1 MASLITPQFERY
13 VAEQTIARG
22 TVQFDEFIFA
32 NIPGL
37 NENNLTQHLT
47 IPTSAQ
53 IVHRQA
59 VSQSG
64 VINENAVV
72 YSVTIGTEVG
82 DFDFN
87 FIGLINRSK
96 NLLAVAVQTDTVKKI
111 RNKNAVQGNSITRNM
126 LLEFSGAKALTG
138 INVNANTWQIDFTVR
153 LHGLDEKIRLTNRDL
168 YGRAVFFDDSFLVKR
183 KTGNQFTIQP
193 GNAYVEGVRMDLG
206 TEHHLTANSLPC
218 SIYADVVHHC
228 TVTGEYQTEIK
239 YLTQSKAD
247 YVDTANRQHYV
258 QILADIDSQGNVTDR
273 RLLSP
278 FLGMNPLTL
287 DDTTENTQDKL
298 GHTHKLPIASLVK
311 KGIVKLF
318 SGYDSDAE
326 DMAATPKA
334 IKGLKALIDAITRN
348 LGNYI
353 PNSKKSSAV
362 NSNSA
367 DTVATSAAVKTAYDL
382 ANSKQSPATTLAG
395 YGIENFKVEPF
406 VGDINTLKTDG
417 IYAITQASRS
427 QNLPVAGNS
436 CHIQVIAGGDGHWCR
451 QIAYIAYSTDMYERH
466 QTSYQTDSWS
476 AWKKLNTDG
485 IPIGAV
491 VSFPRAVTNPVGFL
505 KANGTTFNQQTFPD
519 LYRTLGDSNQ
529 LPDLTRSDVGMTA
542 YFAVDNIPS
551 GWIAFDSIRST
562 VTQQNY
568 PELYRHL
575 VGKYGSISN
584 VPLAEDR
591 FIRNASNNLSV
602 GETQSDEIKKHV
614 HKVRTHWVNSSDS
627 NIFYDKTKTV
637 IDSRLRTATTTDDNL
652 SDNGFMHPLLDTPM
666 ATGGD
671 ETRPKSLILKLC
683 IKAKNTFDDV
693 QFWVKAFGV
702 VENAGAL
709 DAGTLV
715 QNMQALSE
723 RVEQKIKENK
733 QSTLREINNAKADI
747 NQKFLQAQKNLSQIG
762 TLKTVW
768 QGNVS
773 SGRINIS
780 EKCFGKT
787 LILYLQSSES
797 HRLDDNN
804 NIEPVSFEVGAEIEG
819 KRGGGAYLH
828 DIREVIVY
836 NPRYTV
842 SNVEVKT
849 FAVTVDTKGTTIEIE
864 ELAGLFIKRI
874 DIR

>member
-37 NENNLTQHLT
+37 NENNLAQHLT

-287 DDTTENTQDKL
+287 DDTTENTKDKR

-367 DTVATSAAVKTAYDL
+367 DTVATSAAVKTAYDKGVEAEDL
-382 ANSKQSPATTLAG
+382 ANTKWTAKSATETEP
-395 YGIENFKVEPF
+395 GILP
-406 VGDINTLKTDG
+406 ISHKTDG
-417 IYAITQASRS
+417 TDKNKFASEYAVGEAAKKG
-427 QNLPVAGNS
+427 LP
-436 CHIQVIAGGDGHWCR
+436 
-451 QIAYIAYSTDMYERH
+451 
-466 QTSYQTDSWS
+466 
-476 AWKKLNTDG
+476 L
-485 IPIGAV
+485 GAV
-491 VSFPRAVTNPVGFL
+491 VSFPGAVTNPVGFL
-505 KANGTTFNQQTFPD
+505 RADGSTFNTQIFPD
-519 LYRTLGDSNQ
+519 LYRTLGNSNQ

-542 YFAVDNIPS
+542 YFAVDNIPT
-551 GWIAFDSIRST
+551 GWIAFDEIAT
-562 VTQQNY
+562 QVTEQRY

-575 VGKYGSISN
+575 VGKYGSINS
-584 VPLAEDR
+584 VPKVADR
-591 FIRNASNNLSV
+591 FLRNAGNGLSV
-602 GETQSDEIKKHV
+602 GQIQEDELKRHV
-614 HKVRTHWVNSSDS
+614 HRVPIDYDSWFDNPSQGSKNPYFDYTTFAPSSGLWS
-627 NIFYDKTKTV
+627 TIQYDNK
-637 IDSRLRTATTTDDNL
+637 DG
-652 SDNGFMHPLLDTPM
+652 DNGFVSPKDTSQM
-666 ATGGD
+666 ATGGN

-683 IKAKNTFDDV
+683 IKAINSFDDV
-693 QFWVKAFGV
+693 VFWIKSHGEITNV
-702 VENAGAL
+702 GAL
-709 DAGTLV
+709 DAGRLAQGLQDKADRNHTHTVSQITDFNQATSQIINESITYQRIGNVEIRKYPDGTMIQTGLIVFTQGDTTVHTDLV
-715 QNMQALSE
+715 LPIAYVDKEYRCFITERYESRASGKGQYNWVFMQAKTNTTATVTSWYLGS
-723 RVEQKIKENK
+723 
-733 QSTLREINNAKADI
+733 ADWMT
-747 NQKFLQAQKNLSQIG
+747 IG
-762 TLKTVW
+762 RWK
-768 QGNVS
+768 
-773 SGRINIS
+773 
-780 EKCFGKT
+780 
-787 LILYLQSSES
+787 
-797 HRLDDNN
+797 
-804 NIEPVSFEVGAEIEG
+804 
-819 KRGGGAYLH
+819 
-828 DIREVIVY
+828 
-836 NPRYTV
+836 
-842 SNVEVKT
+842 
-849 FAVTVDTKGTTIEIE
+849 
-864 ELAGLFIKRI
+864 
-874 DIR
+874 

>member
-1 MASLITPQFERY
+1 MRDDGKGFATSPLIPEPSDPNHPVPFKMLTETEASVNNARDDVIQKAQQVASAAQEVAKNTQIT
-13 VAEQTIARG
+13 ATNTQTA
-22 TVQFDEFIFA
+22 QQA
-32 NIPGL
+32 A
-37 NENNLTQHLT
+37 
-47 IPTSAQ
+47 TSALSS
-53 IVHRQA
+53 
-59 VSQSG
+59 SQSADESENMARKWASNPE
-64 VINENAVV
+64 NEVV
-72 YSVTIGTEVG
+72 
-82 DFDFN
+82 
-87 FIGLINRSK
+87 
-96 NLLAVAVQTDTVKKI
+96 
-111 RNKNAVQGNSITRNM
+111 
-126 LLEFSGAKALTG
+126 
-138 INVNANTWQIDFTVR
+138 
-153 LHGLDEKIRLTNRDL
+153 LDEKYSAYHYAQKAAQLAVNLASAKSSATQSATIATQKAEEATQAAKKAESLAVGEVDYAKVLNVPRSNINTEGVVRLTND
-168 YGRAVFFDDSFLVKR
+168 
-183 KTGNQFTIQP
+183 TGLESESL
-193 GNAYVEGVRMDLG
+193 A
-206 TEHHLTANSLPC
+206 LTAKAGKKL
-218 SIYADVVHHC
+218 AQ
-228 TVTGEYQTEIK
+228 QTAQ
-239 YLTQSKAD
+239 LQLN
-247 YVDTANRQHYV
+247 V
-258 QILADIDSQGNVTDR
+258 SQ
-273 RLLSP
+273 
-278 FLGMNPLTL
+278 
-287 DDTTENTQDKL
+287 
-298 GHTHKLPIASLVK
+298 
-311 KGIVKLF
+311 
-318 SGYDSDAE
+318 
-326 DMAATPKA
+326 
-334 IKGLKALIDAITRN
+334 
-348 LGNYI
+348 NYI

-395 YGIENFKVEPF
+395 YGIGDLKIQSFA
-406 VGDINTLKTDG
+406 GDINTLKIDG

-427 QNLPVAGNS
+427 QNLPVSTS

-505 KANGTTFNQQTFPD
+505 RANGTTFNQQTFPD
-519 LYRTLGDSNQ
+519 LYRTLGNHNQ

-568 PELYRHL
+568 PELYQYL
-575 VGKYGSISN
+575 VDKYSSISN

-591 FIRNASNNLSV
+591 FIRNTGNGLNI
-602 GETQSDEIKKHV
+602 GQTQSDEIKKHV
-614 HKVRTHWVNSSDS
+614 HKVRTHWVNSNDS

-652 SDNGFMHPLLDTPM
+652 SDNGFMHPLLDSPM
-666 ATGGD
+666 ATGGN

-715 QNMQALSE
+715 QNMQALSA

-733 QSTLREINNAKADI
+733 QSTLLEINNAKADI
-747 NQKFLQAQKNLSQIG
+747 NQKFLQAQESLSQIS

-773 SGRINIS
+773 SGRIDIS

-797 HRLDDNN
+797 HSLDDNN

-819 KRGGGAYLH
+819 KRGGGVYFSS
-828 DIREVIVY
+828 IRQVIPHNSGGTRVY
-836 NPRYTV
+836 H
-842 SNVEVKT
+842 VEVKK
-849 FAVTVDTKGTTIEIE
+849 FAVTVDRNGTTIHIE
-864 ELAGLFIKRI
+864 ELAGRFVKRI

>member
-37 NENNLTQHLT
+37 NENNLAQYLT
-47 IPTSAQ
+47 MPTSAQ

-206 TEHHLTANSLPC
+206 AEHHLTANSLPC

-228 TVTGEYQTEIK
+228 IVTGEYQTEIK

-287 DDTTENTQDKL
+287 DDTTENTKDQR

-362 NSNSA
+362 DSNSA
-367 DTVATSAAVKTAYDL
+367 DTVATSAAVKTANDNANGRVSKSGDTMTGNLSLKQDDYSGLNVYNNDGYYTRL
-382 ANSKQSPATTLAG
+382 EGNPHNANSLLTLVYRTPQG
-395 YGIENFKVEPF
+395 TNI
-406 VGDINTLKTDG
+406 
-417 IYAITQASRS
+417 
-427 QNLPVAGNS
+427 
-436 CHIQVIAGGDGHWCR
+436 
-451 QIAYIAYSTDMYERH
+451 
-466 QTSYQTDSWS
+466 
-476 AWKKLNTDG
+476 
-485 IPIGAV
+485 AV
-491 VSFPRAVTNPVGFL
+491 VSIP
-505 KANGTTFNQQTFPD
+505 KKNGVIAYASD
-519 LYRTLGDSNQ
+519 VVSKSGDSMSGTLSFSGATDSYRIGSYTWRMPIRFSGDAVIGNEKCVIGFNDNGALHFGG
-529 LPDLTRSDVGMTA
+529 LPDASQFNATLDGEKFWVAGDVKTALGRSLNNSIYKEGESHDIALSWVSDGLK
-542 YFAVDNIPS
+542 VRLDNTDL
-551 GWIAFDSIRST
+551 GRIAF
-562 VTQQNY
+562 
-568 PELYRHL
+568 
-575 VGKYGSISN
+575 
-584 VPLAEDR
+584 
-591 FIRNASNNLSV
+591 RN
-602 GETQSDEIKKHV
+602 DI
-614 HKVRTHWVNSSDS
+614 
-627 NIFYDKTKTV
+627 
-637 IDSRLRTATTTDDNL
+637 
-652 SDNGFMHPLLDTPM
+652 
-666 ATGGD
+666 
-671 ETRPKSLILKLC
+671 
-683 IKAKNTFDDV
+683 AK
-693 QFWVKAFGV
+693 
-702 VENAGAL
+702 
-709 DAGTLV
+709 
-715 QNMQALSE
+715 
-723 RVEQKIKENK
+723 EQ
-733 QSTLREINNAKADI
+733 L
-747 NQKFLQAQKNLSQIG
+747 
-762 TLKTVW
+762 VW
-768 QGNVS
+768 QGEMRNELTVTLPVDRGILFVCVTKS
-773 SGRINIS
+773 WGAGTIVDMWLSAPIEHCNNTRIGDQDAGGSAGDYNFSMALLLNKTGRSLKLTPEGARKPII
-780 EKCFGKT
+780 KK
-787 LILYLQSSES
+787 I
-797 HRLDDNN
+797 
-804 NIEPVSFEVGAEIEG
+804 VVVGA
-819 KRGGGAYLH
+819 
-828 DIREVIVY
+828 
-836 NPRYTV
+836 
-842 SNVEVKT
+842 
-849 FAVTVDTKGTTIEIE
+849 
-864 ELAGLFIKRI
+864 
-874 DIR
+874 